1 MSKPILKDLPELVQ
15 AHVIDDAT
23 ADKIRHY
30 YDGKP
35 DASTNRLV
43 IVFGILGALLV
54 GLGIVL
60 IIAHNWDTFGKI
72 TKLVFAM
79 LPLLIGQLACGYTLV
94 KRSDSVAWREG
105 SATFLMMAIACSI
118 SIVSQVYN
126 IDGSMGSFLF
136 TWMLL
141 TLPLIYIMRSSMTSL
156 LYVAGVTW
164 YACDVSY
171 FHHPNAVAW
180 WYWGLLAAVL
190 PYYYTLFRA
199 HHRSNFFYF
208 HSWLIAAS
216 ITCVL
221 GMFGNDLEEVTTLLY
236 VNVFGIF
243 LLVGQLEKFQSS
255 RFITN
260 GFLIGGSLGT
270 IALMLFLSFEWS
282 WKEIHRENAGDL
294 ILSGLGVYP
303 ITFLA
308 ALAFL
313 VWMGIREGFGAL
325 NLKSYAFVTALGL
338 YIVSASSPNLARIFD
353 NLLLFS
359 FGVFTI
365 RDGALQNRLSVLNYG
380 LLILS
385 ALIICRFFDT
395 NMSFVVRGL
404 LFVAVGAGFF
414 AANYWMI
421 RKRKNQVA

>member
-15 AHVIDDAT
+15 AHVIDEAT

-30 YDGKP
+30 YESKP
-35 DASTNRLV
+35 DTSSNRLV

-60 IIAHNWDTFGKI
+60 IIAHNWDSFGKI

-79 LPLLIGQLACGYTLV
+79 LPLVIGQLTCGYTLV
-94 KRSDSVAWREG
+94 KRSSSVTWRE
-105 SATFLMMAIACSI
+105 SSTTFLMMAIACSI

-156 LYVAGVTW
+156 LYIAGITW

-171 FHHPNAVAW
+171 LHHPNAVAW

-190 PYYYTLFRA
+190 PYYYTLSRA

-221 GMFGNDLEEVTTLLY
+221 GMFGNDLGEVTTLLY
-236 VNVFGIF
+236 LNVFGIF
-243 LLVGQLEKFQSS
+243 LLVGQLEKFQNS
-255 RFITN
+255 RLIAN

-270 IALMLFLSFEWS
+270 IALMLFLSFEWY
-282 WKEIHRENAGDL
+282 WKEVSRGNADDL
-294 ILSGLGVYP
+294 IFVGVNVYP
-303 ITFLA
+303 LTFML

-313 VWMGIREGFGAL
+313 VWIGTRKGFGSL
-325 NLKSYAFVTALGL
+325 NLKSYAFAAALVL
-338 YIVSASSPNLARIFD
+338 YIVSASSPNLARILC
-353 NLLLFS
+353 NLLLFF

-380 LLILS
+380 LLILA

-395 NMSFVVRGL
+395 NLSFIIRGL